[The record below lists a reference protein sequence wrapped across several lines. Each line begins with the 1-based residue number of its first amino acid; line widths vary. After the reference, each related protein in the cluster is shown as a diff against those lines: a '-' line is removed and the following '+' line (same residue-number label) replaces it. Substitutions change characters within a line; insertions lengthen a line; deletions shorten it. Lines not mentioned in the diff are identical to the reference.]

1 MQEESLMPG
10 MIRKGSGNL
19 EYTEMDDGERILH
32 DKIEQVRQKLG
43 DGKARSLH
51 GKLSSFL

>member
-10 MIRKGSGNL
+10 MIRKESGNL
-19 EYTEMDDGERILH
+19 EYTEVDDGERILH
-32 DKIEQVRQKLG
+32 EKMEQVRQKLG

-51 GKLSSFL
+51 GKLSSSL